1 MTAEGTVAKV
11 TNHSGGVLGG
21 ISDGSDVVIR
31 AAFKPTPSIAK
42 VQETVSKTGEDM
54 ELVIT
59 GRHDPVVVPRAVV
72 VVEAMAAA
80 TVMDALLV
88 SMTSRMDRI
97 QSFFDQCK

>member
-1 MTAEGTVAKV
+1 MGAEE
-11 TNHSGGVLGG
+11 L
-21 ISDGSDVVIR
+21 
-31 AAFKPTPSIAK
+31 
-42 VQETVSKTGEDM
+42 

-97 QSFFDQCK
+97 CNFFKEAQGIE